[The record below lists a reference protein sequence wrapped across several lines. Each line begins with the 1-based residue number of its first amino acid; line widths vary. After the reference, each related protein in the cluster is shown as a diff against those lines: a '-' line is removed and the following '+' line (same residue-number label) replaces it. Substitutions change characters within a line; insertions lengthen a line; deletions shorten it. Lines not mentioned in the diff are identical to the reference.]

1 MSTACHRHFNH
12 LVPVWRSYPAGP
24 AATEVQ
30 LLGAAGNQHLGEMG
44 QKLGQR
50 WGSRVW
56 LEEFPPENRGMD
68 VYRSDF
74 LLPGPATDQPSGTRN
89 LKDSAGTLVSHHTF
103 GHGSLRPLGPWK
115 SSAVTEGISRWS
127 KWPSMAVLRALARA
141 RWGAAGSRSNRFNYM
156 TLGSAQLMANR
167 KVWHGL
173 PWSSNV

>member
-103 GHGSLRPLGPWK
+103 GHGSLRPPWSMEK
-115 SSAVTEGISRWS
+115 LSRHRRYQQMKQMAFYGGFKGFGKGKVGCGWVQVQQVQLHDVGISSADG
-127 KWPSMAVLRALARA
+127 
-141 RWGAAGSRSNRFNYM
+141 
-156 TLGSAQLMANR
+156 Q
-167 KVWHGL
+167 
-173 PWSSNV
+173 